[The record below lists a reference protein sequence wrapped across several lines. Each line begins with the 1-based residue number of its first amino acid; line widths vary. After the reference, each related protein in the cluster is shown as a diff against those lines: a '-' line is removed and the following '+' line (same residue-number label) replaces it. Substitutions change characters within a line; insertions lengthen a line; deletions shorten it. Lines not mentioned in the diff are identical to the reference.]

1 MKWVWLALA
10 LSAWTSLLGGVMLL
24 RRREQLSFDRA
35 RQVYRLH
42 FPAELTYDQVV
53 TFLRSL
59 VALGGPRG
67 PLEGRPA
74 VVCEI
79 VATARG
85 LEHRLRV
92 PAGVKAALLGQLRAA
107 VPQLVVE
114 EIDMR
119 LPWPG
124 VGAGAEMR
132 LTSSRRAL
140 RTDQPEAAAASIL
153 ATFSPLGADETILLQ
168 WTVGATSQPPPPTA
182 VTQDGRRTTD
192 LRGLLRRIE
201 SERTS
206 ARDWREKTR
215 EPLFGASLRVS
226 TSAATADRARGL
238 VRRVTGVLAAV
249 EQPGVR
255 FRDRPL
261 PARWVAARAARA
273 TTPLVAFPLRLNARE
288 LAAVLGWPVGAP
300 IVPGLPVARGQLLA
314 PVAGVSSRGRVLGVS
329 GVPGI
334 NRAIAMSAAD
344 SLQHTHI
351 LGPTGVGKSTLLLN
365 LAVQDAAAG
374 RGLVVIDPKGDLVAD
389 LLDRIPPDREDDVIV
404 LDPTDHNFPVGLNL
418 LDQAYEA
425 PERVADLVVGI
436 FHGLYAS
443 SWGPRTAD
451 ILHASLLTL
460 AQVPGQ
466 TLCELPL
473 LLTNDGF
480 RRSLVGRINDPIA
493 LGPFWNWFDNVS
505 TGERTQ
511 AIGPLGNKLR
521 PLLYRT
527 RVRNAIGQ
535 AEPTWRIEDVLNRRR
550 ILLVSLAKGE
560 LGGEAAALVGS
571 IVVGLLWQGIQRRA
585 IRQPVMVTIDEFQD
599 VLHLPTDLA
608 SVLAQARSF
617 GVGLH
622 LAHQHLGQLD
632 ARMKAAVLANARS
645 CLAFQ
650 TAAEDAATV
659 ARHLGGGLTA
669 ADMTA
674 LPGRE
679 AYAAVCVDGAKLAP
693 ARVRTNPPPP
703 SLGSA
708 ERIRA
713 RSREQYGRSRE
724 SVEAAILARHQGQ
737 APGPEALGRRPRR
750 AS

>member
-1 MKWVWLALA
+1 MSWAWLALA
-10 LSAWTSLLGGVMLL
+10 LSGWATLLGGVLIL
-24 RRREQLSFDRA
+24 RRHKQLQLDQA

-42 FPAELTYDQVV
+42 FPADLAFDQVV
-53 TFLRSL
+53 AVLRSL
-59 VALGGPRG
+59 VALGATHG
-67 PLEGRPA
+67 PLAARPS
-74 VVCEI
+74 VVFEI
-79 VATARG
+79 VATSDG
-85 LEHRLRV
+85 LQHRLRV
-92 PAGVKAALLGQLRAA
+92 PATAKRALLNQLRAA
-107 VPQLVVE
+107 VPHLVVE
-114 EIDMR
+114 EIDTR

-124 VGAGAEMR
+124 LGAGAEMR
-132 LTSSRRAL
+132 LTSFRRPL

-153 ATFSPLGADETILLQ
+153 ATLSPLGADDALVLQ
-168 WTVGATSQPPPPTA
+168 WTVGATAQPSPSTA
-182 VTQDGRRTTD
+182 ASHRGRSTD
-192 LRGLLRRIE
+192 LGGLLRGFE

-206 ARDWREKTR
+206 ARDWREKTK

-226 TSAATADRARGL
+226 ASARTTDKARSL
-238 VRRVTGVLAAV
+238 VRRVTSVLAAV
-249 EQPGVR
+249 EQPGVH
-255 FRDRPL
+255 FRARRL
-261 PARWVAARAARA
+261 PARWVAARAIRA
-273 TTPLVAFPLRLNARE
+273 TTPLVTFPMRLNARE
-288 LAAVLGWPVGAP
+288 LGTVVGWPVGSP
-300 IVPGLPVARGQLLA
+300 SVQGLPVARGQLLA
-314 PVAGVSSRGRVLGVS
+314 PVAGVPSRGRVLGVS

-334 NRAIAMSAAD
+334 SRAIAVTASG
-344 SLQHTHI
+344 SLHHAHV

-374 RGLVVIDPKGDLVAD
+374 RGMVVIDPKGDLVAD
-389 LLDRIPPDREDDVIV
+389 LLDRIPPERESDVIL
-404 LDPTDHNFPVGLNL
+404 LDPTDGSPVGLNL
-418 LDQAYEA
+418 LEQAHEA
-425 PERVADLVVGI
+425 PERVADLVVGM
-436 FHGLYAS
+436 FHGLYAA

-473 LLTNDGF
+473 LLTNDTF
-480 RRSLVGRINDPIA
+480 RRRLVARVNDPIA
-493 LGPFWNWFDNVS
+493 LGPFWAWYENISD
-505 TGERTQ
+505 GERAQ
-511 AIGPLGNKLR
+511 AIGPVMNKLR
-521 PLLYRT
+521 PLLLR
-527 RVRNAIGQ
+527 RRIRNTIGQ

-571 IVVGLLWQGIQRRA
+571 IVVGVLWQGIQRRA
-585 IRQPVMVTIDEFQD
+585 VRLPVTVMIDEFQD

-632 ARMKAAVLANARS
+632 SRMKAAVLANART
-645 CLAFQ
+645 CVAFQ
-650 TAAEDAATV
+650 SAAEDAATL
-659 ARHLGGGLTA
+659 ARHLGGGLTP

-674 LPGRE
+674 LPARE
-679 AYAAVCVDGAKLAP
+679 AYAAVCVDGAKLPP
-693 ARVRTNPPPP
+693 ARIRTSPPPP

-713 RSREQYGRSRE
+713 RSRARYGRSRE

-737 APGPEALGRRPRR
+737 PRAQEELGRRRRR